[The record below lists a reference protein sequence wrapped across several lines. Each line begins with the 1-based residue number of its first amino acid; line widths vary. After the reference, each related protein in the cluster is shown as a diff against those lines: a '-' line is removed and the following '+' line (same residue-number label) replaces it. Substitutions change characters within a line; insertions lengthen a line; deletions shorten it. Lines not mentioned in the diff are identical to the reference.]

1 MITFLLEKIDKMKTE
16 RILYCSEKERLFLQL
31 KTQNAKP
38 DTTTM
43 FNYNFFCKNTRET
56 K

>member
-16 RILYCSEKERLFLQL
+16 RNLYCSEKEEMFLQL
-31 KTQNAKP
+31 KAQNAKP
-38 DTTTM
+38 DVTTI
-43 FNYNFFCKNTRET
+43 FKYNFFCKNTRET